1 MGDGGAD
8 EQGRSVVHGE
18 LQIVRQRPY
27 VLVGSSLGRAAA
39 AAAVTLPATVLSG
52 LETMSFT
59 LVTVVDVRATA
70 LPKKTLGR
78 GGHMRE
84 RRQPTP

>member
-27 VLVGSSLGRAAA
+27 VLVGSSLSRA
-39 AAAVTLPATVLSG
+39 AAAVTLPATALSG